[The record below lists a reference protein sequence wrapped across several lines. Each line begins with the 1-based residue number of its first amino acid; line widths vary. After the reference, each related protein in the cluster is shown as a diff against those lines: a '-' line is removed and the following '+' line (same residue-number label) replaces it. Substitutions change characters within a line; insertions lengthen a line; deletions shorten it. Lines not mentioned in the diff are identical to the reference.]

1 MLWVDWSQG
10 SGAHGGLT
18 VLWVDWSQVSG
29 AHGGLSCDRRQM
41 LLGANVED
49 VRPEKKVRVRP

>member
-1 MLWVDWSQG
+1 MS
-10 SGAHGGLT
+10 S
-18 VLWVDWSQVSG
+18 